1 MAWQPDIGREI
12 ARRALE
18 EHRRR
23 GQTSTNKPALPKP
36 VSSGTR
42 QSLTQGAIRLMEEE
56 KQKRGIGITR
66 QAMGLEN
73 TDPQNGV
80 VTAFDKDAFKSN
92 IIRDSIKSNLLTGGR
107 HPKAAPL
114 KSKGGGGGGGGGGS
128 DKPKTDNSG
137 GGRQTTTRVNSNN
150 VKQTGTD
157 MSARIFG
164 VTMDDA
170 QRLAGRGIA
179 DITKFQSEALPNTEA
194 GQRQLRM
201 QKEEEMLA
209 SGDYARISG
218 GKNAGKIVDVRS
230 SNKDFDKI
238 VSGAIAAPEISLGVQ
253 KGSSPVADR
262 TEQSRAIEFDD
273 AVDDRFADGA
283 EYGNDYVSDISPQRL
298 RARAAF
304 LNAENSLDGL
314 RGAEAEMG
322 YFAQGGKK
330 FANVGGE
337 LQEVTKEGYSKGMS
351 GGVTANELKDYYVK
365 EVSKQVK
372 EEESPSPSREQ
383 QPNFL
388 PDDENMLTFANSGE
402 QKLLSDMTEEDWERA
417 NKLPS
422 EM

>member
-1 MAWQPDIGREI
+1 MAYVPASPKEVARQKQFMGNLGGFMKTGHWGDNLIGIKGKQSSKPKPKPQPT
-12 ARRALE
+12 
-18 EHRRR
+18 RR
-23 GQTSTNKPALPKP
+23 GGMPNLPADYKQNELAATIVAASHNPNAAGANPEARKILGIETPAPVKPRTS
-36 VSSGTR
+36 
-42 QSLTQGAIRLMEEE
+42 
-56 KQKRGIGITR
+56 
-66 QAMGLEN
+66 
-73 TDPQNGV
+73 
-80 VTAFDKDAFKSN
+80 DKDKP
-92 IIRDSIKSNLLTGGR
+92 RTGN
-107 HPKAAPL
+107 
-114 KSKGGGGGGGGGGS
+114 SGG
-128 DKPKTDNSG
+128 G
-137 GGRQTTTRVNSNN
+137 GGRQTTTRVNSAG

-157 MSARIFG
+157 MSARVFDI
-164 VTMDDA
+164 TMDEA
-170 QRLAGRGIA
+170 ERLAGRGIA

-194 GQRQLRM
+194 GQQQLRM

-218 GKNAGKIVDVRS
+218 GKNAGKLVDVRS

-238 VSGAIAAPEISLGVQ
+238 VSGAMAAPEISLGVQ

-322 YFAQGGKK
+322 YFAQGNKK

-372 EEESPSPSREQ
+372 EEQDPSPSREQ
-383 QPNFL
+383 QPDFL

-417 NKLPS
+417 NKLPG